1 MENFDLLFEK
11 MSENYNYLQTIM
23 GEVYER
29 VKNDPTDESNIQ
41 LLEGLGNLAKR
52 MLSTEASFVTSY
64 GTTDDAVIL
73 MDRIED
79 KQTSLSRSL
88 EETTLGSIR
97 K

>member
-73 MDRIED
+73 MDKIED
-79 KQTSLSRSL
+79 KQAALSRSL
-88 EETTLGSIR
+88 EETTMGKSL
-97 K
+97 

>member
-11 MSENYNYLQTIM
+11 MNENYNYLQTIM
-23 GEVYER
+23 GEVYEK
-29 VKNDPTDESNIQ
+29 VKIDPADESNIQ

-73 MDRIED
+73 MDKIED
-79 KQTSLSRSL
+79 KQAALSRSL
-88 EETTLGSIR
+88 EETTMGKSL
-97 K
+97 